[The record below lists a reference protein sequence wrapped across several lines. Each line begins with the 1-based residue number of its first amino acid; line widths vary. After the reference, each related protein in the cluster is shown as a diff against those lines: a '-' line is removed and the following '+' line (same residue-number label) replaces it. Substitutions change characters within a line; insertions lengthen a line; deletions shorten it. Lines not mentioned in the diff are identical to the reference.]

1 MSYQKLSDADKHDI
15 LNRYRQPQETTQTI
29 ANHYG
34 VSHSTISRILKSGL
48 SETEYEILV
57 EQKKRSGRSH
67 SHASTQKDIVGEQ
80 SLQEQNFAATVSSE
94 IIEEPASAVDNMRRR
109 RKRSSVEPELEEA
122 SFPTASKTPI
132 IKPKQQATVV
142 SSASPVNSRSSSNVY
157 SQNYGGYAQDI
168 EEIIGEDLLDRE
180 EELGED
186 IDDDEDDLEYDIDDD
201 EDDLPLW
208 PQRKGRLNTPVQVL
222 PLSEAFIPKIC
233 YLVIDRSAELIAQ
246 PLKEFSDLGQIP
258 MQEVMEKTL
267 PIFDNHRVAR
277 RFSNRTQRIIKVP
290 DGRMLQ
296 KARPYLQAKGI
307 TRLLIDGQVYSL

>member
-1 MSYQKLSDADKHDI
+1 MSYQKLSDADKQDI
-15 LNRYRQPQETTQTI
+15 LIMYRQPRETTQTI
-29 ANHYG
+29 AKHYG
-34 VSHSTISRILKSGL
+34 VSNSTISRILKSGL
-48 SETEYEILV
+48 SESEYEILV

-80 SLQEQNFAATVSSE
+80 SLQEQNFTATVSSE
-94 IIEEPASAVDNMRRR
+94 MLEDPASAVDNIRRR
-109 RKRSSVEPELEEA
+109 RKRSSAEPELEEV
-122 SFPTASKTPI
+122 SCPPVSKTPI
-132 IKPKQQATVV
+132 IKPKQQPVV
-142 SSASPVNSRSSSNVY
+142 SSASPINSIRNSSNAY
-157 SQNYGGYAQDI
+157 SKNYSGFTQEI

-186 IDDDEDDLEYDIDDD
+186 IDDEDFDYDIDDD

-277 RFSNRTQRIIKVP
+277 RFSNRTQRIIKIP